1 MKCWSRYNFVRKYS
15 GNGFGT
21 DTQNRF
27 SNLWEQIK
35 PHKKEADMQRSNQ
48 KTYTRKR
55 PSHPDTAHTKSKGW
69 FKRKGRKS
77 VRKFEKQQTREQK
90 E

>member
-1 MKCWSRYNFVRKYS
+1 
-15 GNGFGT
+15 
-21 DTQNRF
+21 
-27 SNLWEQIK
+27 
-35 PHKKEADMQRSNQ
+35 MQRSSQ

-77 VRKFEKQQTREQK
+77 VRKLEKQQTRGQQE
-90 E
+90 

>member
-1 MKCWSRYNFVRKYS
+1 
-15 GNGFGT
+15 
-21 DTQNRF
+21 
-27 SNLWEQIK
+27 
-35 PHKKEADMQRSNQ
+35 MQRSSQ

-55 PSHPDTAHTKSKGW
+55 PSHPDTAHTKSKAW

-77 VRKFEKQQTREQK
+77 VRKFEKQQTREQQ